1 MEEFVYQRAPVRVLE
16 ALTCR
21 IRSDS
26 VLGCGIVSQQRLCID
41 YVAADEL
48 LSDFEHCRATG
59 LPFKEDPP
67 LGKPSRETGN
77 DTQRNEKRK

>member
-1 MEEFVYQRAPVRVLE
+1 M
-16 ALTCR
+16 
-21 IRSDS
+21 
-26 VLGCGIVSQQRLCID
+26 LGCGIRLQQRLCID
-41 YVAADEL
+41 HVGGGWQG

-59 LPFKEDPP
+59 LPLEEDPP